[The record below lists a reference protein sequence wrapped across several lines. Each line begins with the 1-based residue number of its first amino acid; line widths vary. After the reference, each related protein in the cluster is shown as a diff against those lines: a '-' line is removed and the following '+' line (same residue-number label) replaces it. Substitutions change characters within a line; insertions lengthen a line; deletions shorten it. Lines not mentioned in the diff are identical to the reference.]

1 MFKDYYQIDQPE
13 AGRKIKFLGP
23 RQSLTRMFSPRGWRP
38 KVRLQPTIEHWT
50 MLLELW
56 RTADQK
62 LYSYDVVL
70 QRHDYRDGR
79 KRRWL

>member
-1 MFKDYYQIDQPE
+1 MSKDYYQIDQPE

-38 KVRLQPTIEHWT
+38 EVRLQSTIEHWT
-50 MLLELW
+50 MFLDLW

-70 QRHDYRDGR
+70 QRHDYRNGR